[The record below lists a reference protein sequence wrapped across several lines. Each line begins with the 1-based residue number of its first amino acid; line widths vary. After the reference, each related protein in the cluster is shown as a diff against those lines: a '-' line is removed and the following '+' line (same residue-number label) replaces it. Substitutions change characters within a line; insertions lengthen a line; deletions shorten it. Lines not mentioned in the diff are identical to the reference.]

1 MARLTTAPHGGDVE
15 AVSREYGI
23 PIDELIDFSASIN
36 PLGLPAAARAR
47 LQRESSDVA
56 LLARYPD
63 PGYSE
68 LRFELATRLSVSPE
82 CLTIANG
89 SAALLGAVI
98 CALRPRTCLLP
109 VPAFG
114 EQQRALTAAGC
125 EIERIP
131 LSAGNGFRLDTRA
144 LRQMLQE
151 RRPSLCVLTNPHNPS
166 GALTTAAEM
175 SQVLRAA
182 SAHRVQL
189 LIDEAFIDFA
199 PNDTLTAAATGSDH
213 LVVLRSLTK
222 FFGMPALRVGYC
234 VSTPGMTARIGA
246 QLPEWPVTTLAAA
259 AAAEALRDE
268 DYAERTLRAVADERQ
283 RLRELLAGNGV
294 DTYESA
300 GNFLLIR
307 LPERGQDSTALRAQL
322 IRRHHLIVRD
332 CRSFDGMAGGQFV
345 RVAVRSRAD
354 NERLVDAIHAELPE
368 IPNAD

>member
-1 MARLTTAPHGGDVE
+1 MALLTTAPHGGNVE

-23 PIDELIDFSASIN
+23 PIGELIDFGASIN
-36 PLGLPAAARAR
+36 PFGPPPAALAR

-63 PGYSE
+63 PRYSE
-68 LRFELATRLSVSPE
+68 LRLELATRLRVSPE
-82 CLTIANG
+82 CLAIANG
-89 SAALLGAVI
+89 SAALFGAVI
-98 CALRPRTCLLP
+98 RTLRPRTCLLP

-114 EQQRALTAAGC
+114 EQRRALTAAGC
-125 EIERIP
+125 AIERMP
-131 LSAGNGFRLDTRA
+131 LSADAGFRLDTRA
-144 LRQMLQE
+144 LCQMLSE
-151 RRPSLCVLTNPHNPS
+151 RLPSLCVLTNPHNPS

-175 SQVLRAA
+175 SQVLQAA

-199 PNDTLTAAATGSDH
+199 PNETLTAAATGAEH

-234 VSTPGMTARIGA
+234 VSTPEVAARIDA

-268 DYAERTLRAVADERQ
+268 DYAHRTLQAVADDRQ
-283 RLRELLAGNGV
+283 YLRESLAGNGI
-294 DTYESA
+294 DTYASA

-307 LPERGQDSTALRAQL
+307 LPERGRDSTGLRAQL
-322 IRRHHLIVRD
+322 IRRHHIIVRD
-332 CRSFDGMAGGQFV
+332 CRSFDGMADGQFV

-354 NERLVDAIHAELPE
+354 NEQLVEAIRAELPE
-368 IPNAD
+368 IPDAD